1 MKDYSSLINPRN
13 KASNLTSSGQGAGE
27 RRREGRTGRMVRFIE
42 RRRREAGEKVGVSRV
57 EEVEPRVPG
66 IIMHTHHHHKCQ
78 KIECFESS
86 I

>member
-27 RRREGRTGRMVRFIE
+27 RRRGGRTGRMVRFIE

-66 IIMHTHHHHKCQ
+66 ITMHTHHHHGLGVRHT
-78 KIECFESS
+78 EM
-86 I
+86 

>member
-27 RRREGRTGRMVRFIE
+27 RRRGGRTGRMVRFIE

-57 EEVEPRVPG
+57 EEGEPRV
-66 IIMHTHHHHKCQ
+66 
-78 KIECFESS
+78 
-86 I
+86 